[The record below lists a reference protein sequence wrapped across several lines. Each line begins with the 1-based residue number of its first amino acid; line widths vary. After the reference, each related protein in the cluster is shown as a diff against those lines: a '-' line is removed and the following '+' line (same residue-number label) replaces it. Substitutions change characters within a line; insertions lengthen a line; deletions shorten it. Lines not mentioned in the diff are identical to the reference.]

1 MIDSCS
7 YTPIKSHAC
16 MHSNNLNDIGNSC
29 MLHPAMC
36 IVTEAD
42 LRGIKRLEGSLENGI
57 YMHACTR
64 LAKSGL
70 LSRAIRDKEL
80 IINIY
85 KYYKI
90 FACYCF
96 DETEGKLLQCCEHDQ
111 EPRVIHTEAK
121 FIQFGIAN
129 KRYLPIKQHAVSA
142 IILIM
147 P

>member
-16 MHSNNLNDIGNSC
+16 IHSNNLNDIGNSC

-85 KYYKI
+85 KYYK
-90 FACYCF
+90 Y
-96 DETEGKLLQCCEHDQ
+96 L
-111 EPRVIHTEAK
+111 RVIVSMRPKGNFCSVVNMIKSPESYTRRQSLSNLELRTK
-121 FIQFGIAN
+121 GTCQSSNTQFP
-129 KRYLPIKQHAVSA
+129 L
-142 IILIM
+142 
-147 P
+147 